1 MVGLRVKEL
10 VNYQNILNIYDKEI
24 CKNVKHK
31 NKLKVF
37 ERNKVQNINTI
48 IIF

>member
-10 VNYQNILNIYDKEI
+10 VNYSNILNIYEKEI
-24 CKNVKHK
+24 CKNVKYK

-48 IIF
+48 IR